1 MWLQRER
8 DINIFKSA
16 RDIIMASVVI
26 FFIRSM
32 KVLICFLQRFCL
44 IKLNTHLSI
53 FVNWDYIF
61 VVEFSTTSYIFVM
74 LKIHNFLK
82 S

>member
-26 FFIRSM
+26 FFY
-32 KVLICFLQRFCL
+32 KEYE
-44 IKLNTHLSI
+44 SI
-53 FVNWDYIF
+53 NL
-61 VVEFSTTSYIFVM
+61 FSPT
-74 LKIHNFLK
+74 LLLD
-82 S
+82 